1 MTGVDSDFMITWRK
15 DLCPYE
21 NLWEA
26 GQVQDIVYTDMADM
40 ETDII
45 LPDMMFALP
54 EYDVIT
60 GFFRS
65 RVYWN

>member
-1 MTGVDSDFMITWRK
+1 MYILTLLSRDKLCARNSD
-15 DLCPYE
+15 E

-45 LPDMMFALP
+45 LPDIVFVLP
-54 EYDVIT
+54 EYDVRT
-60 GFFRS
+60 GLFRS
-65 RVYWN
+65 RV